1 MNTIDLP
8 TRLHQY
14 AYLIEEDPLWSQDL
28 HEAADA
34 LDAAHADRM
43 DAARYRWLKRNNDTR
58 FVLWDRKSH
67 DLNLSPGPVLTL
79 DKVIDEQM
87 NVEESW

>member
-1 MNTIDLP
+1 MNTIGLP
-8 TRLHQY
+8 TRLRKH
-14 AYLIEEDPLWSQDL
+14 ANLHAELATDL